1 MKTRKLEIT
10 DTRIPVE
17 TLFGKSVIKIAR
29 KKSILLLI
37 LICWEFLFK
46 INSQRLFSYQN
57 HLNGNSTCIGDE

>member
-37 LICWEFLFK
+37 LIC
-46 INSQRLFSYQN
+46 
-57 HLNGNSTCIGDE
+57 